1 MRYRWMVCSLSVLL
15 ACSNGQARFHSE
27 SGSAGR
33 AGALPDSD
41 GHAYDKAASGWIVDD
56 AMTEVGGIDTASTTA
71 DSAHFQAW
79 VEREQPGVSLRCED
93 GQITA
98 YLITAPMVQGE
109 PESGGGQAVHIA
121 LDSAPRC

>member
-1 MRYRWMVCSLSVLL
+1 MRYRWIVCSLSALV
-15 ACSNGQARFHSE
+15 ACSNGHARFYSE

-33 AGALPDSD
+33 AATLPDSD
-41 GHAYDKAASGWIVDD
+41 GHAYDEATTGWIVDD
-56 AMTEVGGIDTASTTA
+56 AMTEVGGIDTAATTA
-71 DSAHFQAW
+71 DSVHFQTW

-98 YLITAPMVQGE
+98 YLSTAPMVQGE
-109 PESGGGQAVHIA
+109 PGSSGGQAVHIA

>member
-1 MRYRWMVCSLSVLL
+1 MRYRWIVCSLSALL
-15 ACSNGQARFHSE
+15 ACSNGKARFHSE

-33 AGALPDSD
+33 AATLPDS
-41 GHAYDKAASGWIVDD
+41 GGSAYDEATTGWTVDD
-56 AMTEVGGIDTASTTA
+56 AMTEVGGTDTASTTA

-109 PESGGGQAVHIA
+109 PESRGGQAVPIA